1 MSEQL
6 APLLFWLVVLIPVG
20 VFVRQ
25 IHQVRNGVRG
35 KAKGTALFF
44 CFSFVPVLAYA
55 LAFLALVGVEEV
67 TKHAMIGEGFSRML
81 FPVIGIGAV
90 EVLLLTGIFAIVVN
104 FLRPAKKITSRH

>member
-6 APLLFWLVVLIPVG
+6 APLLFWLIVLIPVG

-44 CFSFVPVLAYA
+44 CFSLAPVLVYA
-55 LAFLALVGVEEV
+55 LVFLSLVGVEEV
-67 TKHAMIGEGFSRML
+67 TKHAVIGEGFARTIL
-81 FPVIGIGAV
+81 LVVGIGTV